1 MKGCEITIDVPSGT
15 RHNGTMLPK
24 ELIAAST
31 RPLVL
36 SLLRSGESYG
46 YELIQKVKEASGGEV
61 RWTEGMLYPVL
72 HRMEE
77 EGVIKAEWKAAETG
91 RQRKYYR
98 LTPKG
103 RGALKAEQARWN
115 SVNDTLQILWNPA
128 LT

>member
-1 MKGCEITIDVPSGT
+1 MLT
-15 RHNGTMLPK
+15 R

-36 SLLRSGESYG
+36 SVLSRGESYG
-46 YELIQKVKEASGGEV
+46 YELIQKVKALSGGEV
-61 RWTEGMLYPVL
+61 NWTEGMLYPVL
-72 HRMEE
+72 HRLEE

-98 LTPKG
+98 LTPAG

-115 SVNDTLQILWNPA
+115 LVNETLQNLWNPA
-128 LT
+128 LI